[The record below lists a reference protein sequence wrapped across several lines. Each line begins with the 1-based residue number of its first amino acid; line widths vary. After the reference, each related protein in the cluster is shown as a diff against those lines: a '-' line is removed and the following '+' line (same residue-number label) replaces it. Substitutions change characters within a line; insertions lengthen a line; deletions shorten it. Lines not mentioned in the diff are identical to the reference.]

1 MEMILPSPCNSH
13 PSKPQ
18 GPRWIP
24 TPAGYV
30 KINVD
35 AATSENSS
43 MVAVAAVARDAG
55 GLFLGA
61 SALVLK
67 GITEAEIAES
77 LACREGLAL
86 ARDLLIR
93 RFRLASNCANMVKNL
108 TGDGMGSDGQI
119 IKEVKAG

>member
-1 MEMILPSPCNSH
+1 MILPSPCNSQ
-13 PSKPQ
+13 PSKPR

-24 TPAGYV
+24 PPAGYV

-86 ARDLLIR
+86 ARGLLIR
-93 RFRLASNCANMVKNL
+93 RSRLASNWSKISQAMVWAA
-108 TGDGMGSDGQI
+108 M
-119 IKEVKAG
+119 AR